1 MTRATCRM
9 IRRPT
14 AALMPAG
21 LEKVSRLARMQRA
34 FDRRRAGRLD
44 HGREINF
51 VYTREHAKSLNTDY
65 KIPDYR
71 SSS

>member
-9 IRRPT
+9 IRRPF

-34 FDRRRAGRLD
+34 FDRRRLGRFD
-44 HGREINF
+44 HGREINLF
-51 VYTREHAKSLNTDY
+51 TLVSTQKSEYTPCIL
-65 KIPDYR
+65 
-71 SSS
+71 